1 MKTKNAEH
9 AFFSRLRCTWS
20 EKRKEAYNS
29 LSLASL
35 SEKKKELKKNRNS
48 GAREGTEIME
58 GLTPCDVFLVVIGK
72 GYGLKVARHRLS
84 LKYFPI
90 RVSGSD

>member
-1 MKTKNAEH
+1 MSQVKD
-9 AFFSRLRCTWS
+9 
-20 EKRKEAYNS
+20 EKK
-29 LSLASL
+29 
-35 SEKKKELKKNRNS
+35 EKKKELKKNRNS

>member
-1 MKTKNAEH
+1 MH
-9 AFFSRLRCTWS
+9 SFLGCGVLGV
-20 EKRKEAYNS
+20 KRGKKPTI
-29 LSLASL
+29 LFHLHFL